1 MSMDLVEGPRA
12 PQKERQRIRGSQG
25 SARLLNVSLAEA
37 LVAVAMGSRCR
48 FCDLQSKKWY
58 ARLNCGHAWEGDL
71 SRSGSKLSWTGS
83 QLSSAEMSQ
92 GSAYASMPYRASA
105 TACSTHMHCNALGP
119 PLRR

>member
-48 FCDLQSKKWY
+48 FCDLQSK
-58 ARLNCGHAWEGDL
+58 
-71 SRSGSKLSWTGS
+71 SGMHVSIV
-83 QLSSAEMSQ
+83 
-92 GSAYASMPYRASA
+92 
-105 TACSTHMHCNALGP
+105 ACLG
-119 PLRR
+119 RRFVSEWQ